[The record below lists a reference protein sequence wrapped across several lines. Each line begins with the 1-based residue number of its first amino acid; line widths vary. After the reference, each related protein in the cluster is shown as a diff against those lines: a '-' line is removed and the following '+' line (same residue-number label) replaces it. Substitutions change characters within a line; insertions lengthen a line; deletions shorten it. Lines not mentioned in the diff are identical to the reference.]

1 MIWKA
6 GPLVAQTSRI
16 FIKQATGCVD
26 RTNWL
31 QLSYRSSGQQATKR
45 EGTLAQE
52 AALCLFGFPFYTFC
66 LLPVVRD
73 WLYCM
78 QIGDGYQCSPDWL
91 HLGPVRGE
99 GVFSQFRACTNRG
112 WYQHLPD
119 WLYPWP
125 EVLIQVLDFPF
136 YRLFLRLCDST
147 ILDSLFFFYL
157 PDKLWGKL
165 SAEELMLL
173 NCGVGLDSWES
184 LGLKRRSNQPIL
196 KEVIPGCSLE
206 GLMLKLKLQ
215 YFGHLMWSA
224 DSFEKT
230 LMLGKT
236 EGRRR
241 G

>member
-1 MIWKA
+1 MYKKRRPSYVLLVRNSFKYKESGKKYQVVIFFSLGSCLLLRMIWKA

-16 FIKQATGCVD
+16 FIKQAAGCVD

-91 HLGPVRGE
+91 HPGPVRGE

-119 WLYPWP
+119 WLYP
-125 EVLIQVLDFPF
+125 
-136 YRLFLRLCDST
+136 
-147 ILDSLFFFYL
+147 
-157 PDKLWGKL
+157 
-165 SAEELMLL
+165 
-173 NCGVGLDSWES
+173 
-184 LGLKRRSNQPIL
+184 
-196 KEVIPGCSLE
+196 
-206 GLMLKLKLQ
+206 
-215 YFGHLMWSA
+215 
-224 DSFEKT
+224 
-230 LMLGKT
+230 
-236 EGRRR
+236 
-241 G
+241 